1 MAVYLDFD
9 NIVISRYDQVHGRN
23 SFQKDKARGLDD
35 DKLTTATVD
44 LGAIIDFAS
53 SFGTLVLTRAYADW
67 SADLNANYQ
76 GQLVGRAVDLVQ
88 LFPAAAY
95 GKNGADIRLA
105 VDAVEDMFRLPDLT
119 HVVIVGGDS
128 DYIALAQRCKRLGRY
143 VVGIGV
149 AGASSRSLA
158 SACDEFVTYDALPG
172 IPTVAPA
179 PAKKATKRTKSKE
192 PDDEPEPADTQAA
205 ATGLLE
211 RALRIGHEKD
221 DADWLH
227 NSAVKAQM
235 KRMDPSFSEKSLGF
249 RSFSDFLR
257 SRSDVA
263 DLDES
268 STTRMVRLHQR
279 GSKPRSDPDVR
290 ASGEVP
296 DRVSTYAEAMTER
309 LYFRQLLSGR
319 DFAQSD
325 MIAQQMRNFSYLIG
339 DRETGDTVVVDPA
352 YAANDLVD
360 ILESDGMKLS
370 GVLVTHHHP
379 DHVGGS
385 MMGFELKGLAEL
397 LERQSVPVHVN
408 SLEAEWVSRVTGIAR
423 SDLTAHEHGDKVN
436 VGDVEIELLHTPG
449 HTPGSQCFLL
459 DGRLVAGDTLFLEGC
474 GRTDFPG
481 GDVDDMFRSL
491 QQLAAAVRRPDGV
504 SRATGTRW
512 SPARRCRTCGAPT
525 TCTGRAIWI
534 SGEC

>member
-1 MAVYLDFD
+1 MPESGVMGDSPRVAVYLDFD

-35 DKLTTATVD
+35 EKLTTATVD

-67 SADLNANYQ
+67 SAALNAKYQ

-158 SACDEFVTYDALPG
+158 SACDEFLAYDGLPG
-172 IPTVAPA
+172 VSPTAVAPA
-179 PAKKATKRTKSKE
+179 PAKKATKRTKSTE
-192 PDDEPEPADTQAA
+192 PEEEPEPEAADTQAA

-268 STTRMVRLHQR
+268 STTRMVRLH
-279 GSKPRSDPDVR
+279 K
-290 ASGEVP
+290 E
-296 DRVSTYAEAMTER
+296 E
-309 LYFRQLLSGR
+309 
-319 DFAQSD
+319 
-325 MIAQQMRNFSYLIG
+325 
-339 DRETGDTVVVDPA
+339 
-352 YAANDLVD
+352 
-360 ILESDGMKLS
+360 
-370 GVLVTHHHP
+370 
-379 DHVGGS
+379 
-385 MMGFELKGLAEL
+385 
-397 LERQSVPVHVN
+397 
-408 SLEAEWVSRVTGIAR
+408 
-423 SDLTAHEHGDKVN
+423 
-436 VGDVEIELLHTPG
+436 
-449 HTPGSQCFLL
+449 
-459 DGRLVAGDTLFLEGC
+459 
-474 GRTDFPG
+474 
-481 GDVDDMFRSL
+481 
-491 QQLAAAVRRPDGV
+491 
-504 SRATGTRW
+504 
-512 SPARRCRTCGAPT
+512 
-525 TCTGRAIWI
+525 
-534 SGEC
+534 